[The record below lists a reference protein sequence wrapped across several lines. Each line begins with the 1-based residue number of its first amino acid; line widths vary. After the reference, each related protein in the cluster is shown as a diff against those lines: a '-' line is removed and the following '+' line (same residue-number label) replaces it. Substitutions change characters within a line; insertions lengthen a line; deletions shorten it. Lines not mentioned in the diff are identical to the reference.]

1 MLICP
6 SYFCRIMNVNIRRAV
21 KSDAASILFLIREL
35 AIFEN
40 EPKAVIVTQAKIEK
54 DGFGSRPLFECFV
67 AEVADQVVGM
77 ALYYPRYSTWKGPT
91 FHLEDLIVTEPMKG
105 KGIGTLLYQAFLK
118 HAHHEGVERVEWA
131 VLDWNLPAIEFYQK
145 SGASL
150 LDDWRSVQM
159 DKKSIYNYI
168 SKINS
173 LE

>member
-1 MLICP
+1 MLISP
-6 SYFCRIMNVNIRRAV
+6 VYFCRVMNVNIRKAV

-35 AIFEN
+35 AIFEK
-40 EPKAVIVTQAKIEK
+40 EPQAVIVTQAQIEK
-54 DGFGSRPLFECFV
+54 DGFGARPLFECFL

-91 FHLEDLIVTEPMKG
+91 FHLEDLIVTESMRG

-118 HAHHEGVERVEWA
+118 HAHQEGVERVEWA

-159 DKKSIYNYI
+159 DKKSIDNYI
-168 SKINS
+168 LKINS
-173 LE
+173 